1 MLAQWV
7 PLHAV
12 SCSNLIETGGC
23 AESREILLFECFPE
37 KPREAFPFPPPFLP
51 YFPFLF
57 TASSSSSSFSSLLSL
72 SSRYNNLDFTR
83 TTTRYT
89 LRGGSNFRRCGCLF
103 PLSFSSSFFLFLFF
117 FFFDARG
124 MFCLFVGFDYRC
136 MISVNADVTS
146 AISSDST
153 VSAVARIFLGH
164 TREFSNEFPTC
175 HVQERR
181 PRSTPPSR
189 RSPCVDLPSKS
200 VARRPLDIVRP
211 SSSSTSSRIP
221 PHLGTLRNNILCRW
235 IYLFS
240 LFSFLARRETRVFL
254 HEAQTEHS
262 SSYPRG
268 KTSVGAVNSQR
279 DGGGAWT
286 ESHRIAEN
294 TDRSNKT
301 TTSRILY
308 ILLAF
313 HCSLHHSLLPVSNTD
328 KCPDFLTRAVK

>member
-51 YFPFLF
+51 YFPLSL
-57 TASSSSSSFSSLLSL
+57 SSSLPLLLLLLFLLSL

-189 RSPCVDLPSKS
+189 RSPCDLPSKS

-221 PHLGTLRNNILCRW
+221 PHLGTLGNNIPCRW
-235 IYLFS
+235 IYLFF
-240 LFSFLARRETRVFL
+240 LFSREERREF
-254 HEAQTEHS
+254 
-262 SSYPRG
+262 
-268 KTSVGAVNSQR
+268 
-279 DGGGAWT
+279 
-286 ESHRIAEN
+286 
-294 TDRSNKT
+294 
-301 TTSRILY
+301 
-308 ILLAF
+308 
-313 HCSLHHSLLPVSNTD
+313 
-328 KCPDFLTRAVK
+328 FLTKHRQSTLPPIHEERRA

>member
-1 MLAQWV
+1 MAAIEVAAKAECWLRAVADAGYAIPGPPASALGPVFAPSTTLASNSRLRRSPTSMSFNEESTSSSATSSIRDRCCSAEGCGVLAQWV

-153 VSAVARIFLGH
+153 VSAVARISVGH
-164 TREFSNEFPTC
+164 IREFFQRISN
-175 HVQERR
+175 V
-181 PRSTPPSR
+181 PRS
-189 RSPCVDLPSKS
+189 
-200 VARRPLDIVRP
+200 
-211 SSSSTSSRIP
+211 
-221 PHLGTLRNNILCRW
+221 
-235 IYLFS
+235 
-240 LFSFLARRETRVFL
+240 
-254 HEAQTEHS
+254 
-262 SSYPRG
+262 
-268 KTSVGAVNSQR
+268 GA
-279 DGGGAWT
+279 
-286 ESHRIAEN
+286 
-294 TDRSNKT
+294 
-301 TTSRILY
+301 
-308 ILLAF
+308 
-313 HCSLHHSLLPVSNTD
+313 
-328 KCPDFLTRAVK
+328 

>member
-1 MLAQWV
+1 MGTPARCV
-7 PLHAV
+7 
-12 SCSNLIETGGC
+12 
-23 AESREILLFECFPE
+23 LFESHRDGRVCRVARDSPLRVL
-37 KPREAFPFPPPFLP
+37 PRETERGFSLSSSFPSLFSS
-51 YFPFLF
+51 FPFLF

-72 SSRYNNLDFTR
+72 SSRYDNLDFTR

-89 LRGGSNFRRCGCLF
+89 LRGGSNFRRCGCFF

-189 RSPCVDLPSKS
+189 RSPCDLPSKS

-211 SSSSTSSRIP
+211 SSSSPWNPRKQYPLS
-221 PHLGTLRNNILCRW
+221 LD
-235 IYLFS
+235 LFI
-240 LFSFLARRETRVFL
+240 FPFLARRETRVFP

-268 KTSVGAVNSQR
+268 KTSVRMNSQR

>member
-1 MLAQWV
+1 MGTPARCV
-7 PLHAV
+7 
-12 SCSNLIETGGC
+12 
-23 AESREILLFECFPE
+23 LFESHRDGRVCRVARDSPLRVL
-37 KPREAFPFPPPFLP
+37 PRETERGFSLSSSFPSLFSS
-51 YFPFLF
+51 FPFLF

-189 RSPCVDLPSKS
+189 RSPCDLPSKS

-211 SSSSTSSRIP
+211 SSSSTSLRIP
-221 PHLGTLRNNILCRW
+221 PHLGTLGNNIPCRW
-235 IYLFS
+235 IYLFF
-240 LFSFLARRETRVFL
+240 LFSREERREF
-254 HEAQTEHS
+254 
-262 SSYPRG
+262 
-268 KTSVGAVNSQR
+268 
-279 DGGGAWT
+279 
-286 ESHRIAEN
+286 
-294 TDRSNKT
+294 
-301 TTSRILY
+301 
-308 ILLAF
+308 
-313 HCSLHHSLLPVSNTD
+313 
-328 KCPDFLTRAVK
+328 FLTKHRQSTLPPIHEERRV